1 MKNLLQLHFY
11 AEKEGKKHASLW
23 VNLLC
28 GSLAIYSLLRP
39 GKLNQSCGSNPPTA
53 TFFRLLCFV
62 HLPQKV
68 RGIFAL
74 KMRKTGSA
82 AVRSTTAEPVFVDFT
97 VFWAIFALKA
107 RKLPDLSGRQIR
119 QLIWSVRPIKMFAKT
134 LYLQG
139 FAGQRRLFFLFF
151 GWDLADFLPKGDFSV
166 RPKKISAY
174 SYFFSF

>member
-39 GKLNQSCGSNPPTA
+39 GKLNQSCGSNQPTA
-53 TFFRLLCFV
+53 AFFRLLCFV

-119 QLIWSVRPIKMFAKT
+119 QLICK
-134 LYLQG
+134 G
-139 FAGQRRLFFLFF
+139 RLKSIFLFLVQKAPQLIKQ
-151 GWDLADFLPKGDFSV
+151 GRSAQCQLPVLGQYSTQADRSDSV
-166 RPKKISAY
+166 PHSGNALH
-174 SYFFSF
+174 FPM